1 MLESE
6 DPNKS
11 EKELDELVIFV
22 VQKKPSVMAS
32 HQCVQTVL
40 QIRRNAFIP
49 NQLSEEDYRLDI
61 HMI

>member
-6 DPNKS
+6 DPIKS

-22 VQKKPSVMAS
+22 VQKPSVMAS

>member
-11 EKELDELVIFV
+11 EKELDELVILSF
-22 VQKKPSVMAS
+22 KKPSVMAS

-49 NQLSEEDYRLDI
+49 NQLSEEDYRVDI